1 MTLQSHDRTRW
12 PSRLRIIVGILD
24 RVSRMNEHAGPVDS
38 ACDLSEVGIAVV
50 GLTKL
55 QWFSLF
61 SSFTQTVETLRI
73 LDHDHVL
80 YGVSNLL

>member
-1 MTLQSHDRTRW
+1 MQLYSYAVLQVTSVLRQMTLQSHDGTRW

-24 RVSRMNEHAGPVDS
+24 RVSRMTEHAGPVDS

-55 QWFSLF
+55 QWCSVSLIH
-61 SSFTQTVETLRI
+61 T
-73 LDHDHVL
+73 
-80 YGVSNLL
+80 NC